1 MQISQGQRIPLSNL
15 MQGQFLSLAIQINS
29 PYTVDLACFGLDVA
43 GKLSDDRYMIFFNQ
57 PNSPCGSLKQAGA
70 EFSLN
75 LAGLP
80 SS

>member
-43 GKLSDDRYMIFFNQ
+43 GSCRMIVT
-57 PNSPCGSLKQAGA
+57 
-70 EFSLN
+70 
-75 LAGLP
+75 
-80 SS
+80 